1 MFDGTLLTHGH
12 SYQIGVGCVIDI
24 LTGYVV
30 DYEVMPKH
38 CTECANAE
46 FDFVKIA
53 AEYNEVHEK

>member
-1 MFDGTLLTHGH
+1 MFDGTFLTRGH
-12 SYQIGVGCVIDI
+12 SSQIGGGCFIDI

-30 DYEVMPKH
+30 DYEVMSKH

-53 AEYNEVHEK
+53 AEYNEVHKK